1 MTLKQPLPFRLL
13 PAASLR
19 QAIARVVMGGG
30 LTLLALPTFAASSV
44 EEIVVTNQRRPAYVI
59 DRSTVSKFTEALQD
73 TPQSITAL
81 SKELLEDRNAMSL
94 NDALRNV
101 PGITLGAGEFT
112 WQGNNPT
119 IRGFNSRN
127 DMFLDGMRDYGS
139 YYRDPFYL
147 ESVEVLQG
155 PSSMIFGR
163 GSTGGVIHQSSKVPE
178 VEAFRRLHINM
189 GTADTFRA
197 TADVNQPVAALGEH
211 GGLRV
216 NLVQQASGVADR
228 DVTESEH
235 WGLAPSLAAELGDAT
250 LLTLSYLKME
260 GESIPDYGLPWLGN
274 APAPVARDNFYG
286 FESDYIDTTTDIAN
300 LRLEHVFSEDL
311 SLSIAL
317 RHADYDRHSRITEP
331 LMPAGVTAATPL
343 AGINVNRNVFNGDSN
358 ERMFFGQANVVANFQ
373 TGGIGHA
380 FVAGVEWGEET
391 SSPIMRLAVGVPV
404 TSLLNPQ
411 PMAYS
416 ATRMQVRARANTDSD
431 SLAAYLLD
439 TLKFGD
445 EWQLVLGARW
455 DDFATNYIGD
465 RYDTNGVTAG
475 KEQVLRRDI
484 EASYRAALVY
494 KPTDS
499 QTWYAGWGTSF
510 NPSSEGL
517 SFIAN
522 ARNFGISNAFLEPEK
537 NRSVELGSKISLF
550 NARVQM
556 DTAIFDIVKSNA
568 RVPDPGRPGFN
579 ALAGEQQV
587 RGAAL
592 TVAGTLRAGLSISGG
607 YTFLDSEEVKTAPTL
622 DNRGRALANVARH
635 NFSLWLNYTV
645 SPGFE
650 VGMGGRYIGERL
662 ARNTSPVLAAPGY
675 WAFDAMG
682 KYMLSPHIT
691 LKLNLTNLADKY
703 YFDQLHPFHVVP
715 GPGLGAVFAINLD
728 Y

>member
-1 MTLKQPLPFRLL
+1 
-13 PAASLR
+13 
-19 QAIARVVMGGG
+19 VV
-30 LTLLALPTFAASSV
+30 
-44 EEIVVTNQRRPAYVI
+44 
-59 DRSTVSKFTEALQD
+59 DRSSLTKFTESLQD

-147 ESVEVLQG
+147 EAVEVLQG

-163 GSTGGVIHQSSKVPE
+163 GSTGGVIHQTSKVPE
-178 VEAFRRLHINM
+178 AEAFRRLHLNM
-189 GTADTFRA
+189 GSADTFRA
-197 TADVNQPVAALGEH
+197 TADVNQPIAALGDH

-216 NLVQQASGVADR
+216 NLVQQTGGVVDR
-228 DVTESEH
+228 DVAESEH
-235 WGLAPSLAAELGDAT
+235 WGVAPSLAAELGDAT
-250 LLTLSYLKME
+250 LLTLGYLKME
-260 GESIPDYGLPWLGN
+260 GDSIPDYGLPWLGN
-274 APAPVARDNFYG
+274 APAPVDRTNFYG
-286 FESDYIDTTTDIAN
+286 FASDYMDTTTDIAS
-300 LRLEHVFSEDL
+300 LRLEHSFSEDL
-311 SLSIAL
+311 NLSLAL
-317 RHADYDRHSRITEP
+317 RHADYDRHSRISEP
-331 LMPAGVTAATPL
+331 LLPAGVTAATPL

-358 ERMFFGQANVVANFQ
+358 ERMLFGQANLVANLE
-373 TGGIGHA
+373 TGSIRHALVSGI
-380 FVAGVEWGEET
+380 EWGEES
-391 SSPIMRLAVGVPV
+391 SSPIMRLAVGVPT

-411 PMAYS
+411 PMAFS

-431 SLAAYLLD
+431 SLAAYVLD

-455 DDFATNYIGD
+455 DDFATNYIAD
-465 RYDTNGVTAG
+465 RYDANGVTAG

-484 EASYRAALVY
+484 ETSSRAALVY
-494 KPTDS
+494 KPS
-499 QTWYAGWGTSF
+499 ENQTWYAGWGTSF

-537 NRSVELGSKISLF
+537 NRSVEFGSKWSLF
-550 NARVQM
+550 SGRLQLDGAV
-556 DTAIFDIVKSNA
+556 FDIVKSNA

-579 ALAGEQQV
+579 ALAGEQEVQ
-587 RGAAL
+587 GAAL
-592 TVAGTLRAGLSISGG
+592 TVSGTPLPGLSVSGG

-622 DNRGRALANVARH
+622 DNRGRALANVARN
-635 NFSLWLNYTV
+635 NFSLWLNYRVHTALELGV
-645 SPGFE
+645 
-650 VGMGGRYIGERL
+650 GGRYIGERL
-662 ARNTSPVLAAPGY
+662 ARNTSPILAAPGY

-682 KYMLSPHIT
+682 KYTLSPHVT
-691 LKLNLTNLADKY
+691 LKLNVTNLGDKEF
-703 YFDQLHPFHVVP
+703 FDQLHPFHVVP